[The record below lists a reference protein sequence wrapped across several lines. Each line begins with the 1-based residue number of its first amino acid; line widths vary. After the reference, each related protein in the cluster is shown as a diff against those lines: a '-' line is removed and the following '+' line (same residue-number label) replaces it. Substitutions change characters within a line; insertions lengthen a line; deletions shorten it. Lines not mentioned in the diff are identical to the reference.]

1 MSIEHD
7 LNAELEKDFPPTT
20 LNRPLRVNH
29 TPRPDAG
36 MATSATQ
43 PPVQRVSPPDR
54 SSVALQMARP
64 LVRLA
69 EALDRIDQLAAA
81 IEKAEAEA
89 AKLLSVVKGKL

>member
-1 MSIEHD
+1 MSIETD

-36 MATSATQ
+36 MARGATTLAAE
-43 PPVQRVSPPDR
+43 RVSQSPGYLPA
-54 SSVALQMARP
+54 SSLPRP

-81 IEKAEAEA
+81 IEKAEADA

>member
-1 MSIEHD
+1 
-7 LNAELEKDFPPTT
+7 
-20 LNRPLRVNH
+20 
-29 TPRPDAG
+29 
-36 MATSATQ
+36 
-43 PPVQRVSPPDR
+43 
-54 SSVALQMARP
+54 MARP

>member
-1 MSIEHD
+1 MSNDISNDLNHA
-7 LNAELEKDFPPTT
+7 LNAELERDFPSSAM
-20 LNRPLRVNH
+20 NRPLRVN
-29 TPRPDAG
+29 PAPVRQPQQPA
-36 MATSATQ
+36 SAIQ
-43 PPVQRVSPPDR
+43 QPDR

>member
-1 MSIEHD
+1 MSIETD
-7 LNAELEKDFPPTT
+7 LNAELEKDFPPQT

-29 TPRPDAG
+29 TPVKPAV
-36 MATSATQ
+36 A
-43 PPVQRVSPPDR
+43 VQRDSPLDR

-81 IEKAEAEA
+81 IEKAEADA